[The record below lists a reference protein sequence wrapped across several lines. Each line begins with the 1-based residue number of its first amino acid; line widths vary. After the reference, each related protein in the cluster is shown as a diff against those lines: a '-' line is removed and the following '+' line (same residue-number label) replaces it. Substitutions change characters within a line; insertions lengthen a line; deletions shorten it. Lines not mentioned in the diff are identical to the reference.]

1 MILSTTQV
9 GKNVILLAL
18 MFIYRLKKFN
28 PGVSGKRGSEF
39 RLLSIALML
48 GNKFLDDNTY
58 TNKTWAEVSGI
69 SVTEIHVM
77 EVEFLQNMKYNLYVS
92 ESGWKEWK
100 STLGRLGSF
109 YEKALK
115 FTSEPPPMTP
125 LTQSYGQKLPSPPST
140 HHSQYTYSSVGTPS
154 HGYVALPNP
163 TVSAPRLPP
172 SPLRQ
177 QRATS
182 VDLLNGRKRSLD
194 PGSEQPA
201 NKRLHMLPTIN
212 PSASMATPLS
222 YSSHDSGTASVPPL
236 GYGPQHEQ
244 ANHTEVPRL
253 PMPRLAVPPSVTNS
267 NQLAPLSMPVDRAM
281 SSVYPP
287 TTTATWSQP
296 VTPVS
301 AVPSNLYQGSIPNLG
316 DFSRPHSHA
325 PSVHTSPVGYSATG
339 TPVLPGLSPSYFLT
353 NRNSPYRPVRNVNT
367 LINPPPSAALQNH
380 VRNIDHDQIR
390 YQPLSKANTEH
401 RVGPIPFY
409 QHDAW
414 QASNL
419 NTPTQQKWPY
429 RF

>member
-92 ESGWKEWK
+92 ESGWKAWK

-125 LTQSYGQKLPSPPST
+125 LLQSFGQQSPSPPST
-140 HHSQYTYSSVGTPS
+140 HHGQYPLPSAGTPS
-154 HGYVALPNP
+154 YGYAGLPNP
-163 TVSAPRLPP
+163 MVSAPRLPP

-182 VDLLNGRKRSLD
+182 VDLLSGRKRSLD
-194 PGSEQPA
+194 LGSEQSA
-201 NKRLHMLPTIN
+201 NKRLHMHSTAN
-212 PSASMATPLS
+212 PSAGMLTPLP
-222 YSSHDSGTASVPPL
+222 YPSHETGTASVPPM
-236 GYGPQHEQ
+236 GYGPQSEG
-244 ANHTEVPRL
+244 ADDTEVPRL
-253 PMPRLAVPPSVTNS
+253 PMPRLAVPPSMSNS

-281 SSVYPP
+281 SSVYPA
-287 TTTATWSQP
+287 TTVAAWSQP
-296 VTPVS
+296 LTPVS
-301 AVPSNLYQGSIPNLG
+301 AVPSGLYQGAMPNLG
-316 DFSRPHSHA
+316 EFSRPHSHA
-325 PSVHTSPVGYSATG
+325 QSVHTSPVGYSTTG

-380 VRNIDHDQIR
+380 IRNIDHDQIR

-401 RVGPIPFY
+401 RVGPIPFF
-409 QHDAW
+409 QPDGW

-419 NTPTQQKWPY
+419 NTPTQEKWPY

>member
-1 MILSTTQV
+1 
-9 GKNVILLAL
+9 

-39 RLLSIALML
+39 RLLTIALML

-100 STLGRLGSF
+100 SILGRLGSF
-109 YEKALK
+109 YEKALN
-115 FTSEPPPMTP
+115 FVPEPHPMTP
-125 LTQSYGQKLPSPPST
+125 LSQSYGQKLPSPPST
-140 HHSQYTYSSVGTPS
+140 HHPHYPYPGAAGASNNYVG
-154 HGYVALPNP
+154 LPNP
-163 TVSAPRLPP
+163 ILSAPHLPP

-194 PGSEQPA
+194 LGSEQSA
-201 NKRLHMLPTIN
+201 NKRLHMLPANN
-212 PSASMATPLS
+212 PSAGVITPSS
-222 YSSHDSGTASVPPL
+222 YSSHDSGTASVPPM
-236 GYGPQHEQ
+236 GYGTNMEG
-244 ANHTEVPRL
+244 ASNAGMPRL
-253 PMPRLAVPPSVTNS
+253 PMPRLAVPTTMDNS
-267 NQLAPLSMPVDRAM
+267 NQLAPLSMPVNRAM

-287 TTTATWSQP
+287 TTTAAWSQP

-301 AVPSNLYQGSIPNLG
+301 AVPANLYQGSVPNLS
-316 DFSRPHSHA
+316 DLSRPQSNA
-325 PSVHTSPVGYSATG
+325 PSTHTSPVGYSNIT

-353 NRNSPYRPVRNVNT
+353 NRSSPYRPVRNVNT
-367 LINPPPSAALQNH
+367 LIIPPPSAALQNH

-390 YQPLSKANTEH
+390 YQPLSKASTEH
-401 RVGPIPFY
+401 RVGPIPFM
-409 QHDAW
+409 QPDGW
-414 QASNL
+414 QASNA
-419 NTPTQQKWPY
+419 NTPIQQKWPY